1 MSLCPKEKETLKE
14 TSQETKIDTK
24 KVNFVSQCLVKKY
37 RTIYNTEHKSNYIY
51 LLLHFLV

>member
-14 TSQETKIDTK
+14 TSQETKIDIK

-51 LLLHFLV
+51 LLLHFLF